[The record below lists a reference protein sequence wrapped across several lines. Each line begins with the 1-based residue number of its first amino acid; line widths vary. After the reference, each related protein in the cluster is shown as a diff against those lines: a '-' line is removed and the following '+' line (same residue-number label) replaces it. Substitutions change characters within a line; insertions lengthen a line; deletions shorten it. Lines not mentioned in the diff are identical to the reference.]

1 MKVTEVTL
9 DPPGG
14 AFPGVDSTLAETEG
28 VTRDAVLNLEW
39 MDDGSLSA
47 LYRIVADDR
56 AAVRTALDG
65 DETVRKY
72 ELIEMDGEWLYV
84 FVHADRSDLMGT
96 LLDIADEY
104 TLLVDGPY
112 EWTEAGVTITIAGRT
127 EDIQQAHARI
137 SDQFDLTIDWLGDY
151 EPGYS
156 GPVAQLTD
164 RQREALETAFELG
177 FYQSPRAT
185 SYEEIAA
192 ELDCVPSAANDLL
205 RRAEAALVAAV
216 LDA

>member
-1 MKVTEVTL
+1 MKLTEVTL

-14 AFPGVDSTLAETEG
+14 AFPGVDSTLAETDG

-39 MDDGSLSA
+39 MDDGELSV
-47 LYRIVADDR
+47 LYRIVADGTD
-56 AAVRTALDG
+56 AVRTALDG

-84 FVHADRSDLMGT
+84 FLHANRSDLMGT

-112 EWTEAGVTITIAGRT
+112 RWTEDGVTMTIAGRT

-137 SDQFDLTIDWLGDY
+137 GGQFDLTIDWLGDY
-151 EPGYS
+151 EPSHS
-156 GPVAQLTD
+156 GPLAQLTD

-177 FYQSPRAT
+177 FYRSPRAA

-192 ELDCVPSAANDLL
+192 ELGCVPSAANDLL

-216 LDA
+216 LDS